1 MPVKLIFIARRRPEL
16 TAEQFQ
22 DYWVNQHAA
31 LVKEVQSTIRIK
43 QYIQSYTIDTQ
54 LNADFCSARGIPFET
69 PPDGVAEAWW
79 DSLEDV
85 QAGFSG
91 PDGEEAARRLIED
104 EGKFCD
110 FTTSRA
116 FWTEQRHII

>member
-1 MPVKLIFIARRRPEL
+1 MPVKLIFVARRRPEL
-16 TAEQFQ
+16 SAEEFQ
-22 DYWVNQHAA
+22 QYWENQHAA
-31 LVKEVQSTIRIK
+31 LVTELQSTISIRS
-43 QYIQSYTIDTQ
+43 YIQSYTLDTQ
-54 LNADFCSARGIPFET
+54 LNRDFCQARGIPFET

-110 FTTSRA
+110 FSTSRA
-116 FWTEQRHII
+116 FWTQQRHII

>member
-43 QYIQSYTIDTQ
+43 EYIQSYTIDTQ

>member
-22 DYWVNQHAA
+22 DYWVDQHAA

-43 QYIQSYTIDTQ
+43 KYIQSYTIDTR